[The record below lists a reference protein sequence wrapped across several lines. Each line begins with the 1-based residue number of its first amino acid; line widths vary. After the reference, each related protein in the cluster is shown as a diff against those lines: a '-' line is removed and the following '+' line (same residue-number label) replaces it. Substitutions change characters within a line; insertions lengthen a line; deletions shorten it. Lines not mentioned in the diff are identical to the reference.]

1 MKPSEIVHTLQDL
14 VEVSKDGQYSFE
26 FCASH
31 AEADSLKQFFE
42 KCAGEL
48 DAEAREFQSLVA
60 EYGGKPVQHGTA
72 SGAVHRGWIRVK
84 DTLGGTN
91 DPDLLEECAHGEQL
105 TLKRLRTA
113 ADEEQ
118 LPDSIRSTAAAH
130 ADNARRC
137 IEQLQR
143 LRSEMRAAA

>member
-1 MKPSEIVHTLQDL
+1 
-14 VEVSKDGQYSFE
+14 
-26 FCASH
+26 
-31 AEADSLKQFFE
+31 
-42 KCAGEL
+42 
-48 DAEAREFQSLVA
+48 
-60 EYGGKPVQHGTA
+60 
-72 SGAVHRGWIRVK
+72 VK